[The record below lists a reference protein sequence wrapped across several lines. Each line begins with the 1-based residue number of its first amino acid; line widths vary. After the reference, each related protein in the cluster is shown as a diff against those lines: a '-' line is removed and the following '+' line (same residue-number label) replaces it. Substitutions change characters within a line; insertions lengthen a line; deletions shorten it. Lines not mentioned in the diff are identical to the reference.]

1 MEGGAFQSKSLARLS
16 RNDALFVFLH
26 QTRED
31 SVASYKLITEE
42 YLEEL
47 KREEGE
53 NFVRSDWPLY
63 FEELN
68 GPRRMETI
76 WDGLASRGMSE
87 SNLEKLFGLNLQ
99 RLYKE
104 VIG

>member
-1 MEGGAFQSKSLARLS
+1 MLS
-16 RNDALFVFLH
+16 
-26 QTRED
+26 
-31 SVASYKLITEE
+31 EE

-47 KREEGE
+47 QREEGE
-53 NFVRSDWPLY
+53 NFDRSQWPLY

-76 WDGLASRGMSE
+76 WDGLAGRGM
-87 SNLEKLFGLNLQ
+87 NARDLEKLFGLNLQ
-99 RLYKE
+99 RLYQE

>member
-1 MEGGAFQSKSLARLS
+1 ML
-16 RNDALFVFLH
+16 
-26 QTRED
+26 
-31 SVASYKLITEE
+31 TEE
-42 YLEEL
+42 YLAEL

-53 NFVRSDWPLY
+53 NFDRSQWPLY

-76 WDGLASRGMSE
+76 WDGLAKRGMHE
-87 SNLEKLFGLNLQ
+87 DDLEKLFGLNLQ
-99 RLYKE
+99 RLYRE